1 MNDLF
6 FLERKE
12 TTEELPLSDN
22 TVSNR
27 RLIGLFLL
35 TAGIFSLY
43 LLVGIGKIHLFNSES
58 LLTKLLVPNV
68 LIFLFLLS
76 YWLCTTYSP
85 FKLFKIPR
93 WADLKIGLLIFL
105 SQVVYSLTMSS
116 VLAALNLTAEN
127 RAALEYAKLP
137 HTPKVFS
144 ILALDNFSNL
154 MIEEIISIFF
164 FLTINAILFRYLKRS
179 TAIGLA
185 WILSGVLFSLL
196 HFDAYNWHLA
206 QMFLIIGVERLFM
219 TGVYIRTRNL
229 WISFMLHYIFDM
241 IIFLSVMLVQH

>member
-68 LIFLFLLS
+68 LIF
-76 YWLCTTYSP
+76 
-85 FKLFKIPR
+85 
-93 WADLKIGLLIFL
+93 
-105 SQVVYSLTMSS
+105 
-116 VLAALNLTAEN
+116 
-127 RAALEYAKLP
+127 
-137 HTPKVFS
+137 
-144 ILALDNFSNL
+144 
-154 MIEEIISIFF
+154 FF
-164 FLTINAILFRYLKRS
+164 T
-179 TAIGLA
+179 
-185 WILSGVLFSLL
+185 
-196 HFDAYNWHLA
+196 
-206 QMFLIIGVERLFM
+206 
-219 TGVYIRTRNL
+219 
-229 WISFMLHYIFDM
+229 
-241 IIFLSVMLVQH
+241 